1 MNFDN
6 NPNFELPG
14 KIARQYAHFDLTT
27 RKFRGTASYDG
38 QYGGV
43 PLMYDAEHERL
54 IVDGTDTHTLVF
66 GSSGSK
72 KTRAVVLPTIHML
85 MHAEESMIIHD
96 AKGELYKRTA
106 TFLEKAGYRVI
117 AVNFRQPELGHAWN
131 PLMIPYHYYKE
142 GDLDKAAEFA
152 NDVASTITLGNIA
165 DSKDPFWDH
174 SAHDCAFGLMLLLF
188 RYCRENDL
196 PDSAVNMANLAT
208 LRRALFENGVNTKT
222 SWLWRW
228 GSKDELIAASL
239 SGTVMTAMETMQ
251 GILSVLDQK
260 LRTFTI
266 NSALMDML
274 ANSSFEIEPIGREK
288 TAVFLITPDEK
299 TSYHSL
305 VAIFVSQSY
314 QHLIYSAERAG
325 GRVAKRI
332 NYILD
337 EFSSLPAIGSDF
349 PSMITAAR
357 SRNIRFLIVAQSKNQ
372 LVRRYQ
378 EEASTI
384 MANCTNWFIMFTREL
399 ELLKEVSELCGTKR
413 NGTPNISVF
422 DLQHLSKER
431 NQVLLLAG
439 RMKPAVVNLADIR
452 RLDSDR
458 ICFLEYATPI
468 RAPRYKLD
476 FDRVPPAIM
485 EQLIPRTSLEAHQ
498 TIISKQHELFRTSS
512 WMSEEKD
519 DMRDEK
525 EEKSES
531 RFNFDDLITK
541 IDKKIAELEK
551 EETAEAQMQKA
562 EGELEAVVAE
572 IEKRR
577 NELVNTDDIV
587 KLSSVDGGACYGK

>member
-6 NPNFELPG
+6 NPNFEAPG
-14 KIARQYAHFDLTT
+14 KIARHYAHFDLNTG
-27 RKFRGTASYDG
+27 KFSGTASYDG

-43 PLMYDAEHERL
+43 PLMYDAAQGRM
-54 IVDGTDTHTLVF
+54 IVDGTDTHSLVF

-72 KTRAVVLPTIHML
+72 KTRSVVLPTIHML
-85 MHAEESMIIHD
+85 MHAQESMIIHD

-106 TFLEKAGYRVI
+106 NLLECSGYRVI
-117 AVNFRQPELGHAWN
+117 AVNLRQPELGHAWN
-131 PLMIPYHYYKE
+131 PLAIPYRYYKE

-152 NDVASTITLGNIA
+152 NDVASTITLGDA
-165 DSKDPFWDH
+165 AVSKDPFWEH

-188 RYCRENDL
+188 RYCHENKL
-196 PDSAVNMANLAT
+196 PDSAVNMANLAA
-208 LRRALFENGVNTKT
+208 LRRALFERGTNSKT

-251 GILSVLDQK
+251 GILSTLDQK

-325 GRVAKRI
+325 GRVTKRI

-399 ELLKEVSELCGTKR
+399 ELLKEVSELCGMKR
-413 NGTPNISVF
+413 NGTPNMSVY
-422 DLQHLSKER
+422 DMQHLSKEH

-439 RMKPAVVNLADIR
+439 RLKPAVVNLADIK
-452 RLDSDR
+452 RLEGKTVQ
-458 ICFLEYATPI
+458 FLPFATPK
-468 RAPRYKLD
+468 RAERYKLNFNTMPTFIRD
-476 FDRVPPAIM
+476 QIM
-485 EQLIPRTSLEAHQ
+485 PKIPEEAHPMPFETETKTQ
-498 TIISKQHELFRTSS
+498 FP
-512 WMSEEKD
+512 WMKLD
-519 DMRDEK
+519 DDEK
-525 EEKSES
+525 NTDSKDSS
-531 RFNFDDLITK
+531 INFDSLIAQ
-541 IDKKIAELEK
+541 IDKKIAELEAEEKAEK
-551 EETAEAQMQKA
+551 EKQKA
-562 EGELEAVVAE
+562 DAERMSAAAGIEQRRSGPEINKDVNEASENDA
-572 IEKRR
+572 
-577 NELVNTDDIV
+577 
-587 KLSSVDGGACYGK
+587 

>member
-6 NPNFELPG
+6 NPNFELPS
-14 KIARQYAHFDLTT
+14 KIARQYAHFDLNTG
-27 RKFRGTASYDG
+27 KFSGTASYDG

-43 PLMYDAEHERL
+43 PLMYDAAQRRM
-54 IVDGTDTHTLVF
+54 IVDGTDTHSLVF

-85 MHAEESMIIHD
+85 MHAQESMIIHD

-106 TFLEKAGYRVI
+106 GMLERSGYRVI
-117 AVNFRQPELGHAWN
+117 AVNLRQPELGHAWN
-131 PLMIPYHYYKE
+131 PLAIPYRYYKE

-152 NDVASTITLGNIA
+152 NDVASTITLGDVA
-165 DSKDPFWDH
+165 TAKDPFWEH

-188 RYCRENDL
+188 RYCRESKL
-196 PDSAVNMANLAT
+196 PDSAVNMANLAA
-208 LRRALFENGVNTKT
+208 LRRALFEQGTNSKN

-239 SGTVMTAMETMQ
+239 SGTVMTAKETMQ

-266 NSALMDML
+266 NSTLMDML

-288 TAVFLITPDEK
+288 TAIFLITPDEK

-325 GRVAKRI
+325 GRVVKRI

-399 ELLKEVSELCGTKR
+399 ELLKEVSELCGMKR
-413 NGTPNISVF
+413 NGMPNMSVY
-422 DLQHLSKER
+422 DLQHLSKEH

-439 RMKPAVVNLADIR
+439 RLKPAVVNLADIKH
-452 RLDSDR
+452 LENGKVQ
-458 ICFLEYATPI
+458 FLPFATPD
-468 RAPRYKLD
+468 RAERLKLD
-476 FDRVPPAIM
+476 FSTMPTFIRD
-485 EQLIPRTSLEAHQ
+485 QLMP
-498 TIISKQHELFRTSS
+498 K
-512 WMSEEKD
+512 MPEEKHLTPLSAK
-519 DMRDEK
+519 MRETFPWMKQDSNENKK
-525 EEKSES
+525 EDKDSP
-531 RFNFDDLITK
+531 FDVSDLIAK
-541 IDKKIAELEK
+541 IDKKIAELEA
-551 EETAEAQMQKA
+551 EEQAEQKKQKST
-562 EGELEAVVAE
+562 EELPSVVTWIETRRSELVKNIDSNEAVPIAAE
-572 IEKRR
+572 NSE
-577 NELVNTDDIV
+577 V
-587 KLSSVDGGACYGK
+587 